1 MTLVPVNPKD
11 IPMLSMR
18 HAHCKAVRT
27 IEEFMRSEHEAVQ
40 LKYDAKEYASVASV
54 QSTYKKAIRKLH
66 VDCVVLTRQGKVYL
80 IKGGVFND

>member
-1 MTLVPVNPKD
+1 MTLVPVDPKI
-11 IPMLSMR
+11 IPMISMR
-18 HAHCKAVRT
+18 HSHCKVMRT

-54 QSTYKKAIRKLH
+54 QSTYKKAIRKMH
-66 VDCVVLTRQGKVYL
+66 VNCVVISRQGKVYL

>member
-1 MTLVPVNPKD
+1 MTLVPVDPKD

-18 HAHCKAVRT
+18 HAHCKAMRT

-40 LKYDAKEYASVASV
+40 LKYDAKEYASVASA

-66 VDCVVLTRQGKVYL
+66 TDCVVLTRQGKVYL

>member
-1 MTLVPVNPKD
+1 MTLVPVDPKA
-11 IPMLSMR
+11 IPTLFER
-18 HAHCKAVRT
+18 HSHCKAMRV

-40 LKYDAKEYASVASV
+40 LKYDAKEYVSATSV
-54 QSTYKKAIRKLH
+54 QSTYRRAIIKLH

>member
-1 MTLVPVNPKD
+1 MTLVPVDPRD

-18 HAHCKAVRT
+18 HAHCKAMRT

-40 LKYDAKEYASVASV
+40 LQYDTREYSNAASV
-54 QSTYKKAIRKLH
+54 QSTYKNAIRKLH

-80 IKGGVFND
+80 IKGGVFN

>member
-1 MTLVPVNPKD
+1 MTLVPVDPKT

-18 HAHCKAVRT
+18 HAHCKAMRT

-40 LKYDAKEYASVASV
+40 LKYDTKEYASVNSV
-54 QSTYKKAIRKLH
+54 QSTYRRAIRKLH
-66 VDCVVLTRQGKVYL
+66 VDCAVLTRQGKVYL

>member
-1 MTLVPVNPKD
+1 MTLVPVDPKD

-18 HAHCKAVRT
+18 HAHCKAMRT

-40 LKYDAKEYASVASV
+40 LKYDTEEYASVASI
-54 QSTYKKAIRKLH
+54 QNTYSRAIRKLH

-80 IKGGVFND
+80 IKGGVFN

>member
-1 MTLVPVNPKD
+1 MTLVPVDLKT

-18 HAHCKAVRT
+18 HSHCKAMRT
-27 IEEFMRSEHEAVQ
+27 IEEFMRSEHETVQ
-40 LKYDAKEYASVASV
+40 LKYDTKEYASVSSV
-54 QSTYKKAIRKLH
+54 QSVYKRAIRKLH

>member
-1 MTLVPVNPKD
+1 MTLVPVDPKT
-11 IPMLSMR
+11 ITMVSTR
-18 HAHCKAVRT
+18 HSHCKAMRT

-40 LKYDAKEYASVASV
+40 LKYDTQEYASVASV
-54 QSTYKKAIRKLH
+54 QSTYGKAIKKLH

>member
-1 MTLVPVNPKD
+1 MTLVPVDPKT
-11 IPMLSMR
+11 IPMFSMKY
-18 HAHCKAVRT
+18 AHCKAMRT

-40 LKYDAKEYASVASV
+40 LKYDTKEYTSVASA
-54 QSTYKKAIRKLH
+54 QSTYRRAIRKLH

>member
-1 MTLVPVNPKD
+1 MTLVPVDPK
-11 IPMLSMR
+11 IITMFSTR
-18 HAHCKAVRT
+18 HSHCKAMRA

-40 LKYDAKEYASVASV
+40 LKYDTKEYASAASV
-54 QSTYKKAIRKLH
+54 QSTYGKAIKKLH